1 MRVELLHIPDCP
13 NCEVATRLLKEILH
27 EHGLPPKIAELSVT
41 DFAQAEALAFPGS
54 PTIRIDG
61 KDVDPTFPDQ
71 GYRGLSCRTYIVDGK
86 RQGVPSRAMISLAIR
101 AALLADP
108 SKIEES

>member
-1 MRVELLHIPDCP
+1 
-13 NCEVATRLLKEILH
+13 LLKEILH